1 MNEKNLE
8 LYEEAMRILRKINDA
23 IGDESNFKAV
33 GIATQLISSTCAA
46 DLKMPLSDYLESC
59 EVSFLQQNKLLED
72 FQQ

>member
-46 DLKMPLSDYLESC
+46 DLKMPIS
-59 EVSFLQQNKLLED
+59 
-72 FQQ
+72 